1 MLKRKSSVATATRRR
16 GRERI
21 KRILEEALRKR
32 FPHDT
37 VDVSDG
43 YRDNIHVLVVSREFD
58 SLREQEKQDLLW
70 DIVDSTDLTDDEKQ
84 LISLLYPVG
93 IGEIK

>member
-1 MLKRKSSVATATRRR
+1 MGKLAQKRSA
-16 GRERI
+16 
-21 KRILEEALRKR
+21 KRSRDAVKRLLANAFRAR

-58 SLREQEKQDLLW
+58 KLSEAEKQDLLW
-70 DIVDSTDLTDDEKQ
+70 NIIDETPLRASEKS
-84 LISLLYPVG
+84 LISLVLPVSPA
-93 IGEIK
+93 EIK